1 MREAVCTTR
10 AKDLNFYSTLAYHII
25 HKMHFL
31 ASLRTVVPFT
41 RGFAAGAA
49 TLLPKLE
56 LNLVR

>member
-10 AKDLNFYSTLAYHII
+10 AKRFKLLRTLAYHII